1 MEDKLHLELVKFE
14 EELSKLILAVDYIE
28 AAKTTTEA
36 AKAVIK
42 HFIDLKVEFENLSER
57 TKLLIEKID
66 KVDFPSRLDKLDS
79 TVAAINTNISNLQ
92 TRIES
97 VERNLKDDLKATR
110 KSLLSEITSKFGV
123 LSDELN
129 IQKKELIKN
138 RYITIGGIV
147 IIVLGLVY
155 IIIK

>member
-14 EELSKLILAVDYIE
+14 EELSKLKSAVDYIE

-36 AKAVIK
+36 ATTLIK
-42 HFIDLKVEFENLSER
+42 NVVDLKAEFENFAKQ
-57 TKLLIEKID
+57 TKLLIGKID

-110 KSLLSEITSKFGV
+110 KSLLSEMTSK
-123 LSDELN
+123 LTSISDELN

-138 RYITIGGIV
+138 RYIMIGGIV
-147 IIVLGLVY
+147 LIFLMLVY